1 MHPNDQ
7 HRRDQNAERRR
18 MKKELAEI
26 VQHNIE
32 LNVQILKRKKE
43 TAQIEERR
51 KRIESD
57 LAFQLY
63 EEEKVISRMKTEE
76 LLLSDE
82 AKFHAERKAEELSK
96 DARAKDFQIE
106 HQAKQLK
113 EERSEKE
120 EAQVGAIK
128 QQQLKEEALIREQK
142 AIEDKQFYRKRALQY
157 LGEVEET
164 ETKKSV
170 LQKALAF
177 MLGGGNAKRKKANAD
192 GSGPSSS
199 ISCPIEL
206 SAHSA
211 VFEKHALPK
220 EETIVEEVGLED
232 EQKNAVGKM
241 VAHEMSLADELKMAH
256 KSADNNDETITGT
269 SKASVAPNLALAHE
283 LPMADKSAEN
293 DATITG
299 KSKALVA
306 PNLALENELQM
317 VDKNVVKKGNMTCSS
332 LSSSARKLR
341 LGEELKSANDGNF
354 RKSSASQNFLLAPSG
369 EESKRDDGDTDQIGS
384 VHSNV
389 AAQTVQIGTE
399 LKPHVSSESHHRQYQ
414 SVHFDA
420 ITNRVNMDS
429 ASSPFCASQFAFARA
444 LSRPLLLVGLSIVAL
459 LLLTFLI
466 IIVSIRFNL
475 I

>member
-1 MHPNDQ
+1 MQPNDQ
-7 HRRDQNAERRR
+7 HRRNQNAERRR

-32 LNVQILKRKKE
+32 LDEQILKRKKE

-51 KRIESD
+51 KRIECD
-57 LAFQLY
+57 LAFQ
-63 EEEKVISRMKTEE
+63 
-76 LLLSDE
+76 
-82 AKFHAERKAEELSK
+82 
-96 DARAKDFQIE
+96 DFQIE
-106 HQAKQLK
+106 HQAKQLN
-113 EERSEKE
+113 EERSQKEK
-120 EAQVGAIK
+120 AQEDAIK
-128 QQQLKEEALIREQK
+128 QQQQKEEALIREQK
-142 AIEDKQFYRKRALQY
+142 AIEDKQFYRKRAHQY

-164 ETKKSV
+164 EAKKSV
-170 LQKALAF
+170 LNKALAF
-177 MLGGGNAKRKKANAD
+177 VLKSGNAKRKKANAD

-220 EETIVEEVGLED
+220 EDTIVEEVGSED
-232 EQKNAVGKM
+232 EQTNTVGKM
-241 VAHEMSLADELKMAH
+241 VAHEMSLADELKMAG
-256 KSADNNDETITGT
+256 KSADNNNETITGT
-269 SKASVAPNLALAHE
+269 KWSKASVAPNLVLEQE
-283 LPMADKSAEN
+283 LPMAEKSADNN

-299 KSKALVA
+299 TSEASVA
-306 PNLALENELQM
+306 PNLALEHELQI
-317 VDKNVVKKGNMTCSS
+317 VDENVLKKGNMICSS
-332 LSSSARKLR
+332 SSSSALKMTLR
-341 LGEELKSANDGNF
+341 EEMKSATDDNC
-354 RKSSASQNFLLAPSG
+354 RKSSASQKFVFAQNV
-369 EESKRDDGDTDQIGS
+369 EESKCDDGDTDLIGS
-384 VHSNV
+384 SVRSHIV
-389 AAQTVQIGTE
+389 VQTVQIGTE
-399 LKPHVSSESHHRQYQ
+399 LKPHVSSESHKRQNQ